1 MTTKQASNLK
11 ARRVEAKITR
21 KVAAE
26 ACGISQF
33 RLDKIERNADG
44 IGDDDRQ
51 AYADGLAKLLKLAAE
66 HAKTQP
72 AAKKQ
77 AVAKPSTN
85 GTAKKTAP
93 KPRARTRKATQP
105 KAKTEETAA

>member
-1 MTTKQASNLK
+1 VTTSLK
-11 ARRVEAKITR
+11 DRRVKAGITR
-21 KVAAE
+21 KTAAD

-44 IGDDDRQ
+44 ITDEDRQ

-66 HAKTQP
+66 HAKTQQ

-77 AVAKPSTN
+77 AAVAKPSTN
-85 GTAKKTAP
+85 GAAKKTT
-93 KPRARTRKATQP
+93 PRPRTSTRKAAQP
-105 KAKTEETAA
+105 KESAA